1 MKNFNLHTYL
11 KKICVIK
18 EMSLAE
24 VSKKAGMSVQNLSGI
39 LNNNNAT
46 LGTLDK
52 LADTLDC
59 DIKVSFIDRKTG
71 KEYELKKD

>member
-1 MKNFNLHTYL
+1 MKDFNIHTYI
-11 KKICVIK
+11 KKLCVIK
-18 EMSLAE
+18 ETTLADI
-24 VSKKAGMSVQNLSGI
+24 SKKARMSAQNLSGI